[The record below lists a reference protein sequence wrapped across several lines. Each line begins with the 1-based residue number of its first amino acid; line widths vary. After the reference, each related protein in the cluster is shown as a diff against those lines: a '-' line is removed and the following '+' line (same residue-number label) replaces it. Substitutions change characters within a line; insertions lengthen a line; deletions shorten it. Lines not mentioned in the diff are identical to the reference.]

1 VSKIKFALFFL
12 IVIFML
18 TCANDPAVFQSGQS
32 DSSAV
37 DRESVPPDSIALE
50 ELNAAIARAKTAQQ
64 QAIDINSEFF
74 FPLDWQIITTYF
86 FITEQEIS
94 TGTLRE
100 TQETTARFY
109 AMAAAIEALNIKTHV
124 VYEAYIKN
132 DGPEIALNSG
142 SRFEITSAS
151 QASGDNRP
159 GILAPQVIQTATPQV
174 TPQVTPQPTPQVTEP
189 APQETPQETQ
199 PEITKPIETQPV
211 ITEPTPQVTPQETQ
225 PVITQPTP
233 QVTPQ
238 ETPQETQP
246 VIAQPTPQVTPQETQ
261 PETEPTTPQVIP
273 QETQQIAQPTIPDT
287 TPAAQPMIPQ
297 TTQPVQPTTPQV
309 TPQEPQQIAQPTIP
323 DTTPAAQPMIP
334 QTTQPVLPT
343 TPQVTPQEPQ
353 PVEPSTTPATQLA
366 TPQVTPQEPQP
377 VEPSTTPATQLATPQ
392 VTPQPTQPEQP
403 TTPQVIPQVTPQV
416 IPQTVPQETTILAT
430 EFPEPLIPQAKVLD
444 VSAVITGISDADNKD
459 NVLKTPNQIIE
470 QEIVFIAMETSIEN
484 NETETNEFLFITNE
498 IISEV
503 QVPQAASVYIPNI
516 PEETIEIT
524 GLRENQ
530 QTEPAIRPLI
540 NDDKEDEKQISVQ
553 EAAISTI
560 NPEIAS
566 PGINIYSIIFI
577 SLISIIAVSVIVF
590 VVIIKTRRSIKSLK
604 NLFLVLQLFKFRKFF

>member
-1 VSKIKFALFFL
+1 MSKIKFALFFL

-297 TTQPVQPTTPQV
+297 TTQPV
-309 TPQEPQQIAQPTIP
+309 
-323 DTTPAAQPMIP
+323 
-334 QTTQPVLPT
+334 LPT
-343 TPQVTPQEPQ
+343 
-353 PVEPSTTPATQLA
+353 